1 MDDNQF
7 SVIPF
12 YRSISVKDIILGNT
26 ILIPVVASIEGW
38 DHIIRGME
46 GI

>member
-7 SVIPF
+7 AVIPF
-12 YRSISVKDIILGNT
+12 SRSISVNDIILGNT
-26 ILIPVVASIEGW
+26 VMIPVVASIEGW